1 MSLRLTIYSSVNLLI
16 SDCNTTQQSNE
27 NHRKEADCKRAQGK
41 ILEENC
47 IALTR
52 DVQILK
58 NKNDKLVDEI
68 RKTKEERDILKF
80 RLDELR
86 GCVSS
91 QRCPLGWRQINS
103 KCYFL
108 STESKRWNDGRKQCQ
123 SQGADLVVIDNEQEQ
138 NAIYRMDGSQY
149 LFFWIG
155 LRRKDGAF
163 KWVDGSELKTTFW
176 QNGQPDNGGLNSKE
190 DCVEMGDENQPLAS
204 WNDVPCEQMRRWL
217 CEKDLCFSL

>member
-1 MSLRLTIYSSVNLLI
+1 MQSVKQEEITMRDYVNQRPSRRKKLNWKTNKSEKEVYHLTFFCFGLLCIIQAILNLSLRLT
-16 SDCNTTQQSNE
+16 
-27 NHRKEADCKRAQGK
+27 K
-41 ILEENC
+41 
-47 IALTR
+47 
-52 DVQILK
+52 
-58 NKNDKLVDEI
+58 
-68 RKTKEERDILKF
+68 
-80 RLDELR
+80 LR